1 MSVLSQWSQSYPE
14 LFTWVILPLL
24 IFLARICDVTIGTAR
39 VIFVSRG
46 YRMLAASTG
55 FFEVLIWLIAIGQ
68 IMQNLS
74 NPMCYIAYASGFA
87 MGNFIGITLT
97 DKLSL
102 GVVLVRV
109 LTSRDA
115 SSLIESLKSADYGLT
130 SFDGQG
136 AFGPVK
142 IIFTVVPRHQVSRV
156 TEIIK
161 TYNPHAFYSVE
172 EVGMVS
178 EGKFPARSVIG
189 LPGLTTLFR
198 PYRKGK

>member
-1 MSVLSQWSQSYPE
+1 MSVLSQWFQSNPE
-14 LFTWVILPLL
+14 LFTWVALPLL
-24 IFLARICDVTIGTAR
+24 IFCARIIDVTIGTAR

-46 YRMLAASTG
+46 YRLLAASTG

-115 SSLIESLKSADYGLT
+115 SSLIESLKAADYGLT
-130 SFDGQG
+130 CIDGQG

-142 IIFTVVPRHQVSRV
+142 VIFTVVPRHQVNRV
-156 TEIIK
+156 TQIIK

-172 EVGMVS
+172 ELGMVT
-178 EGKFPARSVIG
+178 EGKFPSRNLS
-189 LPGLTTLFR
+189 GLTNLFR